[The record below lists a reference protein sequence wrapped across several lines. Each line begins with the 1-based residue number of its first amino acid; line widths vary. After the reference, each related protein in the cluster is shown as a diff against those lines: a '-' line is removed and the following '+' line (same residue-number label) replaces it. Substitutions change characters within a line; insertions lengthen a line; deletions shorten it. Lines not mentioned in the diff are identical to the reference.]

1 MSFGGLTMKH
11 VRPILV
17 LCGAAALAGAPDA
30 ADAFEFQAA
39 PAPAEVTSLSAPQQN
54 LFMQEFKSYSL
65 TMPLSGE
72 TDSSGHVAEYGNSI
86 PIPGPG
92 IDLPAPAW
100 AYSPAS
106 SAFGANYGRNFAQ

>member
-11 VRPILV
+11 VGPILF
-17 LCGAAALAGAPDA
+17 LCGVAALAGVPDA
-30 ADAFEFQAA
+30 ADAFEFQSA
-39 PAPAEVTSLSAPQQN
+39 PAPAESLSAPQQN
-54 LFMQEFKSYSL
+54 LFMQEFKGYSL
-65 TMPLSGE
+65 TMPLSGD

-92 IDLPAPAW
+92 IYLPAPAW

-106 SAFGANYGRNFAQ
+106 SGFGANYGRNLAQ